1 MLTKCER
8 DRPVDELARE
18 AAVTVEDVTGD
29 HALGCALPER
39 REGYN
44 NGTERETSA

>member
-18 AAVTVEDVTGD
+18 AAVAVEDVTGD
-29 HALGCALPER
+29 HALGRALPEG
-39 REGYN
+39 REGYS
-44 NGTERETSA
+44 NGTKREPSA